1 MTTMDAGDFLER
13 ATIIGGKYRLDE
25 LIGRGGFSNVYGGVH
40 TGMDRRVAVKIFDPS
55 LPANQD
61 PARAQ
66 RRAERFEREARLVSK
81 LTHPN
86 TVTIFDY
93 GVDKE
98 GLLYLVMEYI
108 EGPTLKEAI
117 AERGPFEERA
127 AVTTFLQ
134 ILASLEEAHHRN
146 MLHRDLKPA
155 NIMLT
160 RNFKGEE
167 IVKVLDFGIA
177 RIVGESAPETGPNG
191 RKLFLGTPRYAPPEQ
206 LRGLELSFATDIFAV
221 GALLYETLVGQPMIA
236 SSTLRDCARE
246 VRETPGWKMPSTL
259 TLRPALVEVVERAVS
274 KDPAKRFASA
284 SEMLQALEAC
294 EVVARDELPDP
305 TSEEESLFGA
315 SGRLMDPNVLDPD
328 QSQNYFLWA
337 SQPREQRSTP
347 PPSPARSPRHTPARQ
362 PRSTPGRP
370 PRHTP
375 GGALPTASGPHTAL
389 ESDLELDLP
398 RRPSRHTPDH
408 QASAP
413 TTRPMAAATPTTRR
427 VRHAPARR
435 RSLLL
440 LAPLALVLLA
450 AGIWGYQ
457 QRTAADDPAAPAS
470 SATTPLVTDD
480 EPGEP
485 PPPAAPRTSPFTTE
499 GILLAARSEGWRVV
513 SARDPVTI
521 KGLSYQATALARG
534 PSTLE
539 VTIYQAEDR
548 EALDDIVATIKAPDL
563 HLLLDHHVVRIHPR
577 DDRATR
583 DATALLERLRAYR
596 ALVYAELNDSP
607 PSP

>member
-1 MTTMDAGDFLER
+1 MDAGDFLER
-13 ATIIGGKYRLDE
+13 ASIIGGKYRLDE
-25 LIGRGGFSNVYGGVH
+25 VIGRGGFSNVYGGVH
-40 TGMDRRVAVKIFDPS
+40 TGMDRRVAVKVFDPS

-93 GVDKE
+93 GVDKD

-117 AERGPFEERA
+117 AERGPFEERT

-206 LRGLELSFATDIFAV
+206 LRGLELSFATDIFAI

-246 VRETPGWKMPSTL
+246 VREIPGWKVPATL
-259 TLRPALVEVVERAVS
+259 NIRPALVEVVERAVS
-274 KDPAKRFASA
+274 KDPAKRFSSA
-284 SEMLQALEAC
+284 TEMLQALEAC

-315 SGRLMDPNVLDPD
+315 SAQLMDPNVLDPD

-337 SQPREQRSTP
+337 SQPREHRSTP

-362 PRSTPGRP
+362 PRSTPGRA
-370 PRHTP
+370 PRSP
-375 GGALPTASGPHTAL
+375 RPALPTTSGPHSTID
-389 ESDLELDLP
+389 SDLELALP
-398 RRPSRHTPDH
+398 PRATPA
-408 QASAP
+408 QGPNAP
-413 TTRPMAAATPTTRR
+413 TTRPMAATTPSTS
-427 VRHAPARR
+427 RHRGTPRR
-435 RSLLL
+435 RRALMRIV
-440 LAPLALVLLA
+440 PLALFALA
-450 AGIWGYQ
+450 TGLWFYRQNTSSDAPEV
-457 QRTAADDPAAPAS
+457 PAESAAS
-470 SATTPLVTDD
+470 SLPAEHQPDENTPPD
-480 EPGEP
+480 
-485 PPPAAPRTSPFTTE
+485 ARRSSPFSTE

-513 SARDPVTI
+513 SARDPVHI
-521 KGLSYQATALARG
+521 KGLSYEATVMARG

-539 VTIYQAEDR
+539 VTIYQADDR
-548 EALDDIVATIKAPDL
+548 EALNDIVATVKPPDL
-563 HLLLDHHVVRIHPR
+563 YLQLDHHIVRIHPR

-583 DATALLERLRAYR
+583 DATTLLERLGQYR
-596 ALVYAELNDSP
+596 ELVYAELEGAATSP
-607 PSP
+607 

>member
-1 MTTMDAGDFLER
+1 MDAGDFLES

-25 LIGRGGFSNVYGGVH
+25 VIGRGGFSNVYGGVH

-93 GVDKE
+93 GVDQE

-108 EGPTLKEAI
+108 DGPTLKEAI
-117 AERGPFEERA
+117 NERGPFEERA

-206 LRGLELSFATDIFAV
+206 LRGLDLSFPTDVFAV

-246 VRETPGWKMPSTL
+246 VRETTGWKVPSSL
-259 TLRPALVEVVERAVS
+259 NIRPALVEVIERAVN
-274 KDPAKRFASA
+274 KDPAKRYASA

-294 EVVARDELPDP
+294 EVVAREDLPDP

-347 PPSPARSPRHTPARQ
+347 PPSPARSPRHTPERQ
-362 PRSTPGRP
+362 PRPTPGRP

-375 GGALPTASGPHTAL
+375 ATRPAPLPTASGPHSVIDT
-389 ESDLELDLP
+389 DLELDLP
-398 RRPSRHTPDH
+398 PRSNRATPTPR
-408 QASAP
+408 QNAP
-413 TTRPMAAATPTTRR
+413 TTRPLAAATPTTRR
-427 VRHAPARR
+427 ARR
-435 RSLLL
+435 PPGRRRALILI
-440 LAPLALVLLA
+440 APLALIALA
-450 AGIWGYQ
+450 AGIWSYQ
-457 QRTAADDPAAPAS
+457 NATSPEEPATLAENAEPNPAADDTAPVS
-470 SATTPLVTDD
+470 
-480 EPGEP
+480 
-485 PPPAAPRTSPFTTE
+485 PPPAERASPFSTE

-513 SARDPVTI
+513 SARAPVSI
-521 KGLSYQATALARG
+521 KGLSYEATVLARG

-539 VTIYQAEDR
+539 VTIYRADDR
-548 EALDDIVATIKAPDL
+548 DALDDIIATVKPPDL

-577 DDRATR
+577 DARAAR
-583 DATALLERLRAYR
+583 DATALLERLRQYR
-596 ALVYAELNDSP
+596 ELVYAELEDAAASP
-607 PSP
+607 